1 MKGIIVIKDG
11 KDIKKVMNMKGF
23 IEMRLRKLIDKLNC
37 QLVGDEQNTVIFHVR
52 TSDKRFD
59 ELKNELDNL
68 YPGSCVY
75 LMPKTES

>member
-23 IEMRLRKLIDKLNC
+23 IEMRLRKLIDKINC

-52 TSDKRFD
+52 TSDKRFA
-59 ELKNELDNL
+59 ELKQELDTL
-68 YPGSCVY
+68 YPSTCIY